1 MDVVV
6 IYKFVCSLWCPRTH

>member
-6 IYKFVCSLWCPRTH
+6 IYSPYMHICRR